1 MKEPSTTLEETEM
14 LILIETLNQ
23 VLTHFSNLP
32 TQDWEKEMWDYYHIL
47 QNIKAKL
54 ENLVDKYQD
63 TKNQKPA
70 EKNKIT

>member
-1 MKEPSTTLEETEM
+1 MKKPSTTLEETEI

-23 VLTHFSNLP
+23 VLAHFSNLP
-32 TQDWEKEMWDYYHIL
+32 TQDWEKEMWDYYHVL

-54 ENLVDKYQD
+54 EQLVEKYQD
-63 TKNQKPA
+63 AKNQKPA

>member
-14 LILIETLNQ
+14 LILIETLNG

-32 TQDWEKEMWDYYHIL
+32 TQDWEKEMWDYHHIL

-54 ENLVDKYQD
+54 EQLVEKYQN

>member
-1 MKEPSTTLEETEM
+1 MKKPSTTLEENEI

-23 VLTHFSNLP
+23 VLAHFSNLP
-32 TQDWEKEMWDYYHIL
+32 TQDWDKEMWDYYHIL

-54 ENLVDKYQD
+54 EQLVEKYQD

-70 EKNKIT
+70 EKK

>member
-1 MKEPSTTLEETEM
+1 MKEPSTTLEESEM
-14 LILIETLNQ
+14 LILIETLNE
-23 VLTHFSNLP
+23 VLAHFSNLP
-32 TQDWEKEMWDYYHIL
+32 TQDWKKEMWDYYHIL

-70 EKNKIT
+70 EKKKIT

>member
-14 LILIETLNQ
+14 LILIETLNG

-54 ENLVDKYQD
+54 EQLVEKYQN

>member
-14 LILIETLNQ
+14 LILIETLNE
-23 VLTHFSNLP
+23 VLAHFSNLP

-54 ENLVDKYQD
+54 ENLINKYQD
-63 TKNQKPA
+63 TKSK
-70 EKNKIT
+70 